1 VPAPDPPTD
10 LLVVVPRTPA
20 PPHPPRRTPPAPRP
34 PVPGGRAAGAHRR
47 ARAPSAAAEWLFAG
61 LVVLVA
67 LAARSVGLT
76 RANDLFIDE
85 LTYAELASMLAAG
98 RLPALFGVPFFLHP
112 PGGLLL
118 DAAAIR
124 LLGLRG
130 THMDLVFDL
139 RWVHAGLGVVLVLL
153 GYLVIRSVTTR
164 TVAAAGGLVLALDPF
179 VLRNDTR
186 VMLETPMTT
195 FLLGGLLGLLVAL
208 AQPPGRVRT
217 LLEVCAGLLL
227 GCAVFTKDM
236 SAVPVAMLLV
246 LGLLVRRT
254 LPPGTVLRV
263 AAVVPLPY
271 VVHLAVVAQAG
282 LLPAWWDAKTFG
294 LRRMA
299 GAEQVTGF
307 NMPDAPSLVS
317 RLIVQVSRFGTS
329 YVLLAACL
337 VVGVL
342 AARSPH
348 ARRRLAGFLAVG
360 AGMLGAYAAVA
371 GTLEEQFGYVV
382 VVSCVLAAACA
393 TRDVYERGRLRRALP
408 VAAAV
413 FVAATA
419 VLGAL
424 ERSVHDDGFR
434 QVRAWLQTGLP
445 PGTRV
450 GLTGVTAEFAL
461 LPHPGYG
468 VWPSLSSLGDNDAEF
483 VMTQSRTLSQ
493 GYGYAA
499 PELLTWLQAHARP
512 VFTFTGP
519 SNGATVVWE
528 LDRDAVRGAVADGVR
543 LPPVT
548 GGFP

>member
-1 VPAPDPPTD
+1 
-10 LLVVVPRTPA
+10 VVVVALT
-20 PPHPPRRTPPAPRP
+20 
-34 PVPGGRAAGAHRR
+34 
-47 ARAPSAAAEWLFAG
+47 ARAT
-61 LVVLVA
+61 
-67 LAARSVGLT
+67 GLT

-85 LTYAELASMLAAG
+85 LTYADLASMLAAG

-130 THMDLVFDL
+130 TPMDLVFEV
-139 RWVHAGLGVVLVLL
+139 RWVHAGLGVAVVLL
-153 GYLVIRSVTTR
+153 GYLVMRLVTTR
-164 TVAAAGGLVLALDPF
+164 TVAAVGGLVLALDPF

-236 SAVPVAMLLV
+236 SAVPVAVLLV
-246 LGLLVRRT
+246 LGCLVRRT
-254 LPPGTVLRV
+254 VPPHSVLRV

-271 VVHLAVVAQAG
+271 LVYVAVVARAG
-282 LLPAWWDAKTFG
+282 LLPVWWDAKTFG

-299 GAEQVTGF
+299 GADQVTGF
-307 NMPDAPSLVS
+307 NMPNAPSLVS

-348 ARRRLAGFLAVG
+348 AGRRLAGFLAVG
-360 AGMLGAYAAVA
+360 AGLLGGYAAVA

-382 VVSCVLAAACA
+382 VVSCVPAMACA
-393 TRDVYERGRLRRALP
+393 ARDLHDRGRLRRLLP
-408 VAAAV
+408 VAAVV
-413 FVAATA
+413 FLITTA
-419 VLGAL
+419 VLGVL
-424 ERSVHDDGFR
+424 ERSAHDDGFR
-434 QVRAWLQTGLP
+434 RVRAWMDTTLS
-445 PGTRV
+445 PGSRV

-461 LPHPGYG
+461 LPHAGYG
-468 VWPSLSSLGDNDAEF
+468 VWPSLSSLAANDAEY
-483 VMTQSRTLSQ
+483 VVTQSQTVAQ

-499 PELLTWLQAHARP
+499 PEMLSWLQGHARP

-519 SNGATVVWE
+519 SNGATVVWK
-528 LDRDAVRGAVADGVR
+528 LDRNAVQDAVANGVR
-543 LPPVT
+543 LPPVS